1 MSIDIKQQFVSNL
14 FNARNRV
21 RFAMDDKFKPI
32 GITDATWR
40 TLYFLRQEGNGLQQK
55 ELARTMGIESPS
67 LVRLLDNLADK
78 LLIERRTDPSD
89 RRSNTIYLTKK
100 SEALFEELDDL
111 SRQARESLMED
122 ISDEDINTCIR
133 VFEQI
138 LSVKNN
144 E

>member
-1 MSIDIKQQFVSNL
+1 MSTDIKQQFVSNL

-78 LLIERRTDPSD
+78 SLIERRTDPSD

-122 ISDEDINTCIR
+122 INDEDINTCIR

>member
-1 MSIDIKQQFVSNL
+1 
-14 FNARNRV
+14 
-21 RFAMDDKFKPI
+21 MDDKFKPI

-78 LLIERRTDPSD
+78 ALIERRTDPTD

-100 SEALFEELDDL
+100 SEALFEQLDEL
-111 SRQARESLMED
+111 SKQARESLLKD
-122 ISDEDINTCIR
+122 ISEQDIDTCVR
-133 VFEQI
+133 VFEHI
-138 LSVKNN
+138 LSVQND